1 MAKTIRGK
9 VHTEYWQMTG
19 PINEKDS
26 SFISSQW
33 YGCYSPVD
41 RVDHLGNSLLPAA
54 DQGTDGNGYF
64 WLTDYT
70 GRVTKIVEEGKI
82 TLGDK
87 PQPYQVMQV
96 EVLEGDYKGI
106 SFQVDYGKRTLRSD
120 TFRFSPGDQVYVIVN
135 KTPDNVLQAYYVDYK
150 RSTPLAILLGAFV
163 LSILVMGR
171 WKGLGSLIALG
182 ISMMMITGYVIPHI
196 LGGEDPVKVS
206 LIGSVILLAV
216 TLYLTYGWNL
226 KTHASVVSIMLSLS
240 LTGALSLLFVNLAR
254 LTGYGDE
261 NATYLMQASSIQIDP
276 RGLLLGG
283 MIIGALGVLDD
294 LVTSQSAAVVEIH
307 DANPALGFR
316 RTFQKAMRVGQ
327 DHVAA
332 TVNTL
337 VLAYTG
343 ASLPLLLI
351 FTLGNGNY
359 SFFVN
364 SEFLAEEIVR
374 TLVGSLGLIAAVP
387 ISTLIA
393 SILITHQDRLGEW
406 RALLGPETGDDLG
419 HMH

>member
-1 MAKTIRGK
+1 MKKIPYPIIVSSVVVLLLFVGFMIWGIPFFFRYPQIQGGTLSLDS
-9 VHTEYWQMTG
+9 HTA
-19 PINEKDS
+19 
-26 SFISSQW
+26 
-33 YGCYSPVD
+33 
-41 RVDHLGNSLLPAA
+41 LA
-54 DQGTDGNGYF
+54 
-64 WLTDYT
+64 
-70 GRVTKIVEEGKI
+70 RVTKIVDEGQI
-82 TLGDK
+82 ILDSRS
-87 PQPYQVMQV
+87 QPYQVMEVEPMEGEYEGIPFQV
-96 EVLEGDYKGI
+96 ED
-106 SFQVDYGKRTLRSD
+106 GKHTLRSD
-120 TFRFSPGDQVYVIVN
+120 NFRFVAGDQVYVIVDKLPN
-135 KTPDNVLQAYYVDYK
+135 NVLQAYFVDYQ
-150 RSTPLAILLGAFV
+150 RSIPLSILLIAFV
-163 LSILVMGR
+163 LSILIMGR

-182 ISMMMITGYVIPHI
+182 ISMLMITKYVIPHI
-196 LGGEDPVKVS
+196 LAGEDPVKVS
-206 LIGSVILLAV
+206 IIGSVILLAL

-226 KTHASVVSIMLSLS
+226 KTHASVLSIMLALF
-240 LTGALSLLFVNLAR
+240 LTGALSVLFVDLAR

-261 NATYLMQASSIQIDP
+261 NAMYLMQASSIQIDP

-294 LVTSQSAAVVEIH
+294 LVTSQSAAVVELH
-307 DANPALGFR
+307 DANPSLGLR

-343 ASLPLLLI
+343 ASLPLLLV

-359 SFFVN
+359 SFIIN

-393 SILITHQDRLGEW
+393 TILIVYQDRLGDW
-406 RALLGPETGDDLG
+406 RVLLGPETSDDMG
-419 HMH
+419 NAH

>member
-1 MAKTIRGK
+1 MRRAYYPFVIGGLIILLAFAAFAIWGIPYFFEP
-9 VHTEYWQMTG
+9 VHIGAGTATFG
-19 PINEKDS
+19 
-26 SFISSQW
+26 SQTVLARVNRI
-33 YGCYSPVD
+33 VD
-41 RVDHLGNSLLPAA
+41 EGQIEL
-54 DQGTDGNGYF
+54 NGRNQ
-64 WLTDYT
+64 L
-70 GRVTKIVEEGKI
+70 
-82 TLGDK
+82 
-87 PQPYQVMQV
+87 YQVIRV

-106 SFQVDYGKRTLRSD
+106 PFDVDYGKRALRSD
-120 TFRFSPGDQVYVIVN
+120 NFRFAPGDEIYVMVD
-135 KTPDNVLQAYYVDYK
+135 KTPGNVLKAYYEDYV
-150 RSTPLAILLGAFV
+150 RTGPLLILFGAFV
-163 LSILVMGR
+163 FSVLIMAR
-171 WKGLGSLIALG
+171 WKGLGSLIALAV
-182 ISMMMITGYVIPHI
+182 SMVMIVGYIIPHI
-196 LGGEDPVKVS
+196 LSGEDPVKVS
-206 LIGSVILLAV
+206 LIGSVILLGV

-226 KTHASVVSIMLSLS
+226 KTHASVLSMMLSL
-240 LTGALSLLFVNLAR
+240 LLAGMLSLLFVSLTR

-261 NATYLMQASSIQIDP
+261 NALYLMQASSIQIDP

-307 DANPALGFR
+307 DANPSLGFR
-316 RTFQKAMRVGQ
+316 VVFQKAMRVGQ

-351 FTLGNGNY
+351 FTLGRGSY
-359 SFFVN
+359 SYFIN

-393 SILITHQDRLGEW
+393 AALIVYQERLGEW
-406 RALLGPETGDDLG
+406 RPILGPETSDHLA
-419 HMH
+419 

>member
-1 MAKTIRGK
+1 MQK
-9 VHTEYWQMTG
+9 
-19 PINEKDS
+19 
-26 SFISSQW
+26 
-33 YGCYSPVD
+33 
-41 RVDHLGNSLLPAA
+41 LPAPFMLSGVIVILLFA
-54 DQGTDGNGYF
+54 GFMVWGIPYFFRPIPVQTGTATFGSQT
-64 WLTDYT
+64 LLA
-70 GRVTKIVEEGKI
+70 RVTKIVEEGQI
-82 TLGDK
+82 TLDPK
-87 PQPYQVMQV
+87 PQLYQVIQV

-106 SFQVDYGKRTLRSD
+106 SFQVDYGKRALRSD
-120 TFRFSPGDQVYVIVN
+120 NFRFVPGDQVYVMVN
-135 KTPDNVLQAYYVDYK
+135 KTPNNVLQAYYVDYK
-150 RSTPLAILLGAFV
+150 RSTPLAILLSAFV
-163 LSILVMGR
+163 LSILIMGR
-171 WKGLGSLIALG
+171 WKGLRSLIALG
-182 ISMMMITGYVIPHI
+182 ISMIMIIGYVIPHI

-206 LIGSVILLAV
+206 LIGSMILLGV

-226 KTHASVVSIMLSLS
+226 KTHASVLSVMLSLL
-240 LTGALSLLFVNLAR
+240 LTGILSLLFVSLAR

-261 NATYLMQASSIQIDP
+261 NAMFLMQASSIQIDP

-294 LVTSQSAAVVEIH
+294 LVTSQSAAVVEIY
-307 DANPALGFR
+307 DANPSLGFQM
-316 RTFQKAMRVGQ
+316 TFQKAMRIGQ

-359 SFFVN
+359 AFFIN

-393 SILITHQDRLGEW
+393 TILITYQDRLGEW
-406 RALLGPETGDDLG
+406 RALLGPETSDEMG
-419 HMH
+419 H

>member
-1 MAKTIRGK
+1 MKKIPFPFMMSGVIVILLFLGVMIWGIPYFFR
-9 VHTEYWQMTG
+9 
-19 PINEKDS
+19 
-26 SFISSQW
+26 
-33 YGCYSPVD
+33 PVPFQA
-41 RVDHLGNSLLPAA
+41 GNSTFGSQTVLA
-54 DQGTDGNGYF
+54 
-64 WLTDYT
+64 
-70 GRVTKIVEEGKI
+70 RVTKIIDEGQV
-82 TLGDK
+82 TLNDK
-87 PQPYQVMQV
+87 PQLYQVMQV
-96 EVLEGDYKGI
+96 NVLEGEYKGI
-106 SFQVDYGKRTLRSD
+106 SFQVDYGKRSLRSD
-120 TFRFSPGDQVYVIVN
+120 NFRFVQGDQVYVIIN
-135 KTPDNVLQAYYVDYK
+135 KAPNNVLQAYYVDYK
-150 RSTPLAILLGAFV
+150 RSMPLAILLSAFV
-163 LSILVMGR
+163 LSILIMGR
-171 WKGLGSLIALG
+171 WKGLGSLIALVF
-182 ISMMMITGYVIPHI
+182 SMLMIIGYVIPHI

-226 KTHASVVSIMLSLS
+226 KTHASVLSMMLSLL
-240 LTGALSLLFVNLAR
+240 LTGVLSLLFVTLAR

-307 DANPALGFR
+307 DANSSLGFR

-343 ASLPLLLI
+343 ASLPLLLV

-359 SFFVN
+359 GFFIN

-393 SILITHQDRLGEW
+393 TVLITYQDRLGEW
-406 RALLGPETGDDLG
+406 RAVLGPETSDDMG
-419 HMH
+419 H

>member
-1 MAKTIRGK
+1 MPA
-9 VHTEYWQMTG
+9 QTG
-19 PINEKDS
+19 S
-26 SFISSQW
+26 
-33 YGCYSPVD
+33 VT
-41 RVDHLGNSLLPAA
+41 LGAQTVLA
-54 DQGTDGNGYF
+54 
-64 WLTDYT
+64 
-70 GRVTKIVEEGKI
+70 RVTKIVDEGQINLNNKE
-82 TLGDK
+82 
-87 PQPYQVMQV
+87 QPYQVMQV
-96 EVLEGDYKGI
+96 EVLAGDYKGL
-106 SFQVDYGKRTLRSD
+106 SFQVDYGKRSLRSD
-120 TFRFSPGDQVYVIVN
+120 DFRFVPGDQVYVIVN
-135 KTPDNVLQAYYVDYK
+135 KTPDNVLQAYFVDYK
-150 RSTPLAILLGAFV
+150 RSGPLAILLGAFV
-163 LSILVMGR
+163 LSILIMGR
-171 WKGLGSLIALG
+171 WKGLGSLVALG
-182 ISMMMITGYVIPHI
+182 ISMIMITGYVIPHI
-196 LGGEDPVKVS
+196 LAGEDPVVVS

-226 KTHASVVSIMLSLS
+226 KTHASVLSIMLSLL
-240 LTGALSLLFVNLAR
+240 LTGVLSILFVNLAR

-261 NATYLMQASSIQIDP
+261 NATYLMQVSSIQIDP

-316 RTFQKAMRVGQ
+316 GTFQKAMRIGQ

-343 ASLPLLLI
+343 ASLPLLLV

-359 SFFVN
+359 GFFIN

-393 SILITHQDRLGEW
+393 TLLIVYQERLGDW
-406 RALLGPETGDDLG
+406 RAVLGPETSDEMG
-419 HMH
+419 HTH